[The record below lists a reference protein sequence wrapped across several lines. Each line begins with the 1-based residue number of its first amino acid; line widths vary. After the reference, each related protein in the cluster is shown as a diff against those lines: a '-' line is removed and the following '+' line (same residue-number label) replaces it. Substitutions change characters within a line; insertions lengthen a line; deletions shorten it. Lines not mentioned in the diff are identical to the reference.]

1 MTTLSGVRPQFLTSD
16 SIVTLPLPAADALHG
31 GNMIVRWM
39 RGVTVTG
46 GGVECV
52 INDQRRR
59 WKKCKEPAAM
69 QWRRWNPFQNVQEN
83 LFFQVKL
90 SKQRQSWILV
100 QNDKMGA

>member
-1 MTTLSGVRPQFLTSD
+1 
-16 SIVTLPLPAADALHG
+16 
-31 GNMIVRWM
+31 MIVRWM